1 MRILT
6 LIFLLIAA
14 PAAWAE
20 VVDLRFE
27 DLPQWVASKN
37 RNVLARESFV
47 EGSRSQTGHYK
58 RSYLP
63 RIQADVGGEVGKTGV
78 FDTTVEP
85 YGDIETRVNVFRGGK
100 DRLEEKALAV
110 QVDLSDA
117 EKRKT
122 YLHELSRT
130 RLLFADALFYQEIL
144 KSLPKLSTVARQQLG
159 MVQKQVAAG
168 LAPESDRLGFEIF
181 LNNLKADQLLQE
193 EDYEHARQEMK
204 AILGIPF
211 DSELQLAGAPA
222 GFDEELLKSPLKP
235 EEHQDI
241 LMLKRRA
248 EIIGI
253 QKTQEDRWWTP
264 AVDVYGGY
272 ALYTFRQIQFST
284 IDERKSAF
292 GGVNLSFQVFD
303 GLEAKTRKKALEHQA
318 KGYALEAEQKRRE
331 LEALF
336 EKLKHELANRR
347 KLMALVSQNVN
358 LGVRALSMASDE
370 YQRGLK
376 TGPQLLEGLQRYS
389 DDKRRLMD
397 IRKEY
402 LQIQA
407 QLLALLGR

>member
-1 MRILT
+1 M
-6 LIFLLIAA
+6 
-14 PAAWAE
+14 
-20 VVDLRFE
+20 
-27 DLPQWVASKN
+27 ASKN
-37 RNVLARESFV
+37 KNVLAGESFV
-47 EGSRSQTGHYK
+47 EGSRSRTGHYK

-122 YLHELSRT
+122 YLHELSRA
-130 RLLFADALFYQEIL
+130 RLLFADALYYQEIL
-144 KSLPKLSTVARQQLG
+144 KSLPKLSTAARQQLG

-181 LNNLKADQLLQE
+181 LNNLKAEQLLQE

-204 AILGIPF
+204 AVLGIPF
-211 DSELQLAGAPA
+211 DSELQLAGGAPTD
-222 GFDEELLKSPLKP
+222 FDAELLNSSLNP
-235 EEHQDI
+235 EENQDI

-248 EIIGI
+248 EIAGI
-253 QKTQEDRWWTP
+253 QKSQEDRWWTP
-264 AVDVYGGY
+264 ALDVYGGF

-303 GLEAKTRKKALEHQA
+303 GLEAKTRKRALEHQA
-318 KGYALEAEQKRRE
+318 RGYALEAEQKRRE

-336 EKLKHELANRR
+336 EKLKHELVNRR
-347 KLMALVSQNVN
+347 KLMAIISQNVN
-358 LGVRALSMASDE
+358 LGVKS
-370 YQRGLK
+370 
-376 TGPQLLEGLQRYS
+376 
-389 DDKRRLMD
+389 
-397 IRKEY
+397 
-402 LQIQA
+402 
-407 QLLALLGR
+407 